1 MNDAQ
6 YPDLTKRDFDSA
18 FAEARRRGLDFFVW
32 NGKAY
37 HTHRAD
43 GEPMPQARAD
53 LCTPTDERV
62 ARLVNAVKA
71 MPDDWCCDDD
81 CDPCEELRAALRD
94 MGVET

>member
-1 MNDAQ
+1 MNDA
-6 YPDLTKRDFDSA
+6 PERIWITESPSIARMGACHVHKLTDA
-18 FAEARRRGLDFFVW
+18 TEYV
-32 NGKAY
+32 
-37 HTHRAD
+37 
-43 GEPMPQARAD
+43 RAD

-94 MGVET
+94 MGADT